1 MILLTFVVA
10 VLAGAT
16 AAIAGFG
23 IGSLLTPLLAAR
35 VGTGLAVAAVAI
47 PHAVASAL
55 RAWRLR
61 SAIDWSVLRGFGVL
75 SAAGGLA
82 GGLLYARR
90 GNRVLTAV
98 LGVLLIATAVAGVTG
113 WTSRWRPGGWRA
125 HLLGVLSGLFGGVVG
140 NQGGLRAAAL
150 LTFGLAPVAFVAT
163 STMTGL
169 LVDAARTPIYLVRAG
184 ESLLGVRDLVLA
196 ATAGVV
202 TGTLLGER
210 LLFGLS
216 ADRFRR
222 VIAALIGL
230 VGVLLLVQAF

>member
-1 MILLTFVVA
+1 M
-10 VLAGAT
+10 
-16 AAIAGFG
+16 
-23 IGSLLTPLLAAR
+23 
-35 VGTGLAVAAVAI
+35 
-47 PHAVASAL
+47 
-55 RAWRLR
+55 
-61 SAIDWSVLRGFGVL
+61 
-75 SAAGGLA
+75 
-82 GGLLYARR
+82 
-90 GNRVLTAV
+90 
-98 LGVLLIATAVAGVTG
+98 
-113 WTSRWRPGGWRA
+113 
-125 HLLGVLSGLFGGVVG
+125 G

-230 VGVLLLVQAF
+230 VGVLLLVQTF